1 MSANTKEAGHAGA
14 AEIDLDEM
22 VLKFRPIVGFKVK
35 KALGGWNPEWED
47 IVDEILMQAVEKI
60 KSGEF
65 RGESSIGTYIYTIAA
80 RRIIDHIRQKTRPSG
95 AAPEISPYPDPQ
107 DELERCERAK
117 RLAEAVRSLPP
128 KYRNVLYLYYY
139 KNLSR
144 DEVARKLGLSPA
156 RVSERV
162 NYAQKLLRKRLAGGF
177 PFF

>member
-14 AEIDLDEM
+14 AEIDLKEM

-47 IVDEILMQAVEKI
+47 VVDEILMQAVEKI
-60 KSGEF
+60 RSGEF

-80 RRIIDHIRQKTRPSG
+80 RRIIDYIRQKTRPLG
-95 AAPEISPYPDPQ
+95 VAPEISSFPDPQ
-107 DELERCERAK
+107 DELERSERAK

-128 KYRNVLYLYYY
+128 KYRDVIYLYYY

-144 DEVARKLGLSPA
+144 DEVAHKLGLSPA

-162 NYAQKLLRKRLAGGF
+162 NYAHKLLRKRSAGGF